1 MKTGTIPRLLFVL
14 VALAVTIW
22 LIWDFATDGPLDRA
36 IFLHLFPS
44 DRIAL
49 LAAIIGGFAT
59 LSAAGFGILGS
70 YLAFMRTPRKMR
82 RIELKLAYTEEQLSG
97 LYGPLLGELK
107 VAQSALRELLLR
119 LNHTPDQVREILNG
133 ATPFNPYA
141 YLGSRSDYEQ
151 KEWARFT
158 RAFFLPGCARIVQL
172 ISTKQHLIGPL
183 PMACL
188 DQLLAHEAEYRIRFT
203 IWEETAIPDSRPG
216 ATWPVDLQPKVEA
229 KIAFLRLLQKK
240 YRLQLANDEV
250 TVAMRSSIQAYLA
263 ANPNPDPP
271 PPVTTT

>member
-1 MKTGTIPRLLFVL
+1 LKTRPIARLLFAL
-14 VALAVTIW
+14 VVPAVVW

-36 IFLHLFPS
+36 IFRHLFPA
-44 DRIAL
+44 DRIPL
-49 LAAIIGGFAT
+49 LAAIIGGITT
-59 LSAAGFGILGS
+59 LCAAGFGILGS

-119 LNHTPDQVREILNG
+119 LNYTPDQVRDILNG
-133 ATPFNPYA
+133 VTPFNPYA

-188 DQLLAHEAEYRIRFT
+188 DQLLAHEAEYRVRFT
-203 IWEETAIPDSRPG
+203 IWEATAIPDTRPG
-216 ATWPVDLQPKVEA
+216 VTWPADLQPKVEA
-229 KIAFLRLLQKK
+229 KITFLKLLQKK
-240 YRLQLANDEV
+240 YRLQLANDDV
-250 TVAMRSSIQAYLA
+250 KVGMRSSIQAYLA
-263 ANPNPDPP
+263 ANPSPDPP
-271 PPVTTT
+271 PPANQT